1 MFSCRKTRKSLSSR
15 CSRQRNRRTAAT
27 TIVEWR
33 AEASK
38 VRRRRRLGVIY
49 VMRHLDHVVGL
60 VLKTWGKVVQLNRKY
75 ARLTAHFHDN
85 TSHKTFT
92 LWLEYHLQY
101 KRFAARIRHLM
112 KMIQYRSTVRGI
124 QGWRELCR
132 SRGRL
137 KKQTAA
143 ALSMNRADM
152 LSNYFSAWRIAAMQ
166 VRKLLHN
173 NGEASR
179 ALLYLLQ
186 RACYPVFVA
195 WRKVVRQ
202 HRSQLELSFSGSP
215 NRRAPPRKDQL
226 TARVMRWKH
235 VAAWQLMSTMLAR
248 TNVPLGLDIEEIKP
262 IFLRWAAHAVHRSH
276 MRQKEHT
283 MQHRRLHAN
292 VSSAFCAWKDL
303 AAINRHLFVQK
314 AQVSEVWRRRWLR
327 IALQSWYNIM
337 FGQRAWHR
345 LMTVLA
351 TRLRMRELSLM
362 LCALCALEAAAV
374 SFRMALTQSEQH
386 IRVSECTLLFDVD
399 VLSRHYRFVAY
410 FAADST
416 HQSLNAVI

>member
-1 MFSCRKTRKSLSSR
+1 MFSCRKTRKSLTSR
-15 CSRQRNRRTAAT
+15 CSRRRNRRTAAT
-27 TIVEWR
+27 TLVEWR

-60 VLKTWGKVVQLNRKY
+60 VLKTWAKVVQLNRKY

-85 TSHKTFT
+85 TSHKTFK

-101 KRFAARIRHLM
+101 KRFAARIRHCM
-112 KMIQYRSTVRGI
+112 KMIEYRSTVRGI

-132 SRGRL
+132 SKRRL
-137 KKQTAA
+137 KKQAGA
-143 ALSMNRADM
+143 ALFMNGANT
-152 LSNYFSAWRIAAMQ
+152 LGNHFSAWRIAVMQ

-186 RACYPVFVA
+186 RACHPVFVA
-195 WRKVVRQ
+195 WRKLVRQ
-202 HRSQLELSFSGSP
+202 HRSQLKLSCSGSP
-215 NRRAPPRKDQL
+215 NRMTPRKDQL

-235 VAAWQLMSTMLAR
+235 AAAWQLMSTMLAHA
-248 TNVPLGLDIEEIKP
+248 NAPPGLDIEEIKP
-262 IFLRWAAHAVHRSH
+262 IFRRWAAHSVYRSR

-283 MQHRRLHAN
+283 LQHRRLHAN

-314 AQVSEVWRRRWLR
+314 ARVSEVWRRQCLR
-327 IALQSWYNIM
+327 SALQSWYDIM

-345 LMTVLA
+345 LMMVLA

-362 LCALCALEAAAV
+362 LCALCAFEAAAV
-374 SFRMALTQSEQH
+374 SFRMAHRQSEQH
-386 IRVSECTLLFDVD
+386 IRVSERFLTFMSYLVIIVSLLTLLPTLRISVSM
-399 VLSRHYRFVAY
+399 L
-410 FAADST
+410 
-416 HQSLNAVI
+416 